1 MSNFSD
7 LSLVVED
14 VTNAAKLLAD
24 KTRSVRALIKYWNAF
39 NVNLLNNILCN
50 NLNDNIYAGLLYQ
63 MDLIRMQ
70 VKLIEKMHDDIV
82 VVLTPI
88 ELSSLPFQN
97 LVDLIQQFKSG
108 ILRMIVGNLYQVF
121 DEYAPAHN
129 HLNFPRPTEAEIR
142 DGYLPPNDD
151 DDDDDAVIAVV
162 F

>member
-7 LSLVVED
+7 YSLVVED

-39 NVNLLNNILCN
+39 NVNLLNNVLCN
-50 NLNDNIYAGLLYQ
+50 NLNDNIYSGLLYQ

-70 VKLIEKMHDDIV
+70 VKLVEKMHEDIV
-82 VVLTPI
+82 VVLNPT

-142 DGYLPPNDD
+142 DGYLPPNDA
-151 DDDDDAVIAVV
+151 DDADDVIAVV